1 MKAIKFTSF
10 ISVFLIFLVLGIPN
24 TSKAQTVVQWYTSM
38 GDFRAELREDLVPGI
53 GQNFIDLTNDHFY
66 TDLIFHRVISGFMI
80 QDGCPYGTGTGG
92 PGYSIDD
99 EFHPDL
105 RHNEP
110 GILSMANSGPNTNG
124 SQYFITLAPTAWLDD
139 VHAVFGKIIDGMEV
153 VYAIGD
159 VETNANDKPLI
170 DVVIDSVRVVTG
182 ERTLELTAPSSYNS
196 WNYQIENQITW
207 NSSFIADIKIEFSS
221 DYGENW
227 ELISES
233 YSALHRKY
241 AWNLPSILSE
251 ECFIRISDVA
261 NPEIS
266 SINEEPFTICNLDLE
281 YPDGFE
287 IFMNDLPVQ
296 ISWSEDLINDVLTIY
311 YQLEENGDYFL
322 IEEGVP
328 SSDLAYIWY
337 PDFASDWCKIHIEIA
352 QYGVVYDESDF
363 RFFVYSLDLVSPQ
376 GGEALEGNTIYQIE
390 WDGEVMPKVKIEFS
404 PDNGSTWELIA
415 NNVNFDESPYDWELP
430 NINASDCF
438 IRLSVPNAPEL
449 FKQNSSSFSIHKEVG
464 LEELGNR
471 NFSIFP
477 NPVHNF
483 VSVDLKNVSAVSE
496 DITIEVYNSNGQIV
510 FVKDLSNKDL
520 QNNQRTIDTQK
531 LPQGVYFINVKT
543 AEKESS
549 LKFIKM

>member
-24 TSKAQTVVQWYTSM
+24 TSKTQTVVQWYTSM

-139 VHAVFGKIIDGMEV
+139 AHAVFGKIIDGMEV

-182 ERTLELTAPSSYNS
+182 ERTIELTAPVSNGK
-196 WNYQIENQITW
+196 WNAAGTSLIAW
-207 NSSFIADIKIEFSS
+207 NSAFVADVKIEFSS
-221 DYGENW
+221 DNGSTW
-227 ELISES
+227 ETIEESISANRRS
-233 YSALHRKY
+233 YEWDAPNVISD
-241 AWNLPSILSE
+241 
-251 ECFIRISDVA
+251 ECFVKISDVA
-261 NPEIS
+261 NPDIMS
-266 SINEEPFTICNLDLE
+266 MNEEAFTFASLELLEPNGFVTYQVGREYEVTWSGELIGDLS
-281 YPDGFE
+281 
-287 IFMNDLPVQ
+287 L
-296 ISWSEDLINDVLTIY
+296 Y
-311 YQLEENGDYFL
+311 YQASDGGDWVLVTDGIDATSGSYMWTP
-322 IEEGVP
+322 EV
-328 SSDLAYIWY
+328 AT
-337 PDFASDWCKIHIEIA
+337 DWCKVKLEETA
-352 QYGVVYDESDF
+352 FPDLRDESDF
-363 RFFVYSLDLVSPQ
+363 RFFVYL
-376 GGEALEGNTIYQIE
+376 LEVLTPL
-390 WDGEVMPKVKIEFS
+390 DGELLMPEYEYDITWDSEVISNVKIEFS
-404 PDNGSTWELIA
+404 SDDGNNWSVLEASMSADDQMYSWLVPDNTSQ
-415 NNVNFDESPYDWELP
+415 NCY
-430 NINASDCF
+430 
-438 IRLSVPNAPEL
+438 IRLSYPSNSEIYSISEKFGIDILWSVNEL
-449 FKQNSSSFSIHKEVG
+449 NEQAFTIS
-464 LEELGNR
+464 
-471 NFSIFP
+471 P
-477 NPVHNF
+477 NPVNDYINI
-483 VSVDLKNVSAVSE
+483 DLKNTIAGNE
-496 DITIEVYNSNGQIV
+496 KATIEIYNSNGQVVLIQEI
-510 FVKDLSNKDL
+510 KAENL
-520 QNNQRTIDTQK
+520 QNNQSSIDTQK